1 MFRNNQK
8 ECQNE
13 IDPKLSSDIVR
24 YSPLGLFWP
33 EKSLVGL
40 TQRAISGPPQVEVKL
55 VNKKF

>member
-33 EKSLVGL
+33 EKSLVG
-40 TQRAISGPPQVEVKL
+40 SGWPNTKGYIRPSPSKVK
-55 VNKKF
+55 NGK